1 MEQGRRATR
10 HAFSGELHFRST
22 LIPVDIFTIP
32 EMATVG
38 LMEQQFTEKHGA
50 AMVGNVNFGRLAR
63 AYIMAASSGVL
74 KLVAD
79 PTGHKLLGIQIAGNG
94 ATELVQRG
102 EMAILNDM
110 FVDTF
115 ATTIFNFPTMAEG
128 YRLAALD
135 IIHRRDADTALIHVK
150 GDVSLQPEVTAH
162 PWQNALW

>member
-79 PTGHKLLGIQIAGNG
+79 PTGHKLLGINYWA
-94 ATELVQRG
+94 
-102 EMAILNDM
+102 
-110 FVDTF
+110 
-115 ATTIFNFPTMAEG
+115 
-128 YRLAALD
+128 YRLSVMVPRSWYSVGKWRFLTTCSLTRLPQRFSTS
-135 IIHRRDADTALIHVK
+135 RRWRK
-150 GDVSLQPEVTAH
+150 VTVWR
-162 PWQNALW
+162 PWTSFTVETLTLR